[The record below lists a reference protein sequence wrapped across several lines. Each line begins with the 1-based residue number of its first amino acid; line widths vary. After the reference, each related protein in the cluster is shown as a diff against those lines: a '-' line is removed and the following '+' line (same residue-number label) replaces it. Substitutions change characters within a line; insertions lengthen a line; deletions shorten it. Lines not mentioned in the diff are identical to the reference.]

1 MSRNQQIII
10 LVLAILVSVGLVTGA
25 YIKKHPNAFR
35 SASDNTQAEAPATP
49 VKNGKGQTG
58 QHPTPRQPV
67 YTPPVAQNAKPQPRV
82 EKPTA
87 QNYKGNGLYKDN
99 PVVATNAAVRTVV
112 GQMRLLSVSITGA
125 ILRGKIGY
133 EHLEQLDFTP
143 ENADSGEDMSV
154 FNPQGLVRFHP
165 LLNKWIDQDL
175 LDQVTSQP
183 GQAIW
188 YSLRRQQDSTA
199 MIDVLYAIIP
209 YPSAALCGATMQ
221 HFTLSSNLQL
231 ANDNGQ
237 VVPDSAGYFPKGVY
251 KAPACL
257 FTPDKKAFW
266 VYPLRTRLLR
276 PGSRSWQAAP

>member
-1 MSRNQQIII
+1 MELHGYYRS
-10 LVLAILVSVGLVTGA
+10 
-25 YIKKHPNAFR
+25 
-35 SASDNTQAEAPATP
+35 SASWRVRIALNLKGLPATHLTHHLR
-49 VKNGKGQTG
+49 KGEQRD
-58 QHPTPRQPV
+58 PS
-67 YTPPVAQNAKPQPRV
+67 Y
-82 EKPTA
+82 
-87 QNYKGNGLYKDN
+87 L
-99 PVVATNAAVRTVV
+99 
-112 GQMRLLSVSITGA
+112 RL
-125 ILRGKIGY
+125 
-133 EHLEQLDFTP
+133 
-143 ENADSGEDMSV
+143 
-154 FNPQGLVRFHP
+154 NPQGLVRFHP

-199 MIDVLYAIIP
+199 LIDVLYAIIP
-209 YPSAALCGATMQ
+209 YPSATLCGATMQ

-276 PGSRSWQAAP
+276 PGSRSWQAVP